1 MGSCQTQAG
10 SRLLRV
16 VMSIGLGDPKGQ
28 QSGMN
33 SHHGGLHYSE
43 ADGRGPEKAVV
54 EALQDGRAIDLV
66 LQSMV
71 GCWYAEGL
79 SANTRRS
86 GQPSRSCCMHLKG
99 RLAWNGGDSS
109 LGRMA

>member
-1 MGSCQTQAG
+1 MGSCQTQVG
-10 SRLLRV
+10 SRLLHV
-16 VMSIGLGDPKGQ
+16 AMNIGPGDPKGQ

-33 SHHGGLHYSE
+33 SPHDGPHYSG

-54 EALQDGRAIDLV
+54 EALQVGRAIDLV

-86 GQPSRSCCMHLKG
+86 GQPFRSCCMRPKG